1 MNILDIQKIIF
12 DLSNLLEQ
20 KNPLGINGL
29 IFSNTL
35 LQFSLEVIFR
45 EIEPLRSKF
54 IYLTYIGTPLRK
66 ITDKGM
72 QFLYKTIIN
81 AS

>member
-1 MNILDIQKIIF
+1 MNILDIPNIIF

-20 KNPLGINGL
+20 NNPLGINGFIL
-29 IFSNTL
+29 SKTL
-35 LQFSLEVIFR
+35 LQFSVGAIFR
-45 EIEPLRSKF
+45 EIEPLKSKF
-54 IYLTYIGTPLRK
+54 IYLTYIGTPSRK
-66 ITDKGM
+66 ITDKGT